1 MHETSIA
8 LGILDII
15 NDRCIAEGYHAIESV
30 RLRIGRAAGIMPEAL
45 LFSFD
50 VAKVGTPAENAKLII
65 NSIPLGGMCSACNSE
80 FEVEE
85 AYVLSCPRCGSSSF
99 KIQKG
104 YEMEIVEMDVKD
116 ENHTISPD

>member
-15 NDRCIAEGYHAIESV
+15 NDRCTAEGYQRIESV
-30 RLRIGRAAGIMPEAL
+30 RLKIGRAAGIMPEAL

-50 VAKVGTPAENAKLII
+50 VAKMGTPAENAMLII
-65 NSIPLGGMCSACNSE
+65 DNIPLGGVCGECRSE
-80 FEVEE
+80 FEVDE
-85 AYVLSCPRCGSSSF
+85 AYVLSCPRCGSSAF

-104 YEMEIVEMDVKD
+104 YEMEIAEMDVEDKEHD
-116 ENHTISPD
+116 IS

>member
-15 NDRCIAEGYHAIESV
+15 NDRCIAEGYHSIESV

-50 VAKVGTPAENAKLII
+50 AAKADTLAENAKLII
-65 NSIPLGGMCSACNSE
+65 DSIPLGGMCRECNTE

-85 AYVLSCPRCGSSSF
+85 AYVLSCPECGSTSF
-99 KIQKG
+99 EIVKG
-104 YEMEIVEMDVKD
+104 YEMEIVEMDVK
-116 ENHTISPD
+116 EKEHTISP

>member
-15 NDRCIAEGYHAIESV
+15 NDRCIAEGYHSVESV
-30 RLRIGRAAGIMPEAL
+30 RLRVGRAAGIMPEAL

-50 VAKVGTPAENAKLII
+50 VAKVGTPSENATLII
-65 NSIPLGGMCSACNSE
+65 ESIPLGGRCSACNSE

-85 AYVLSCPRCGSSSF
+85 TYVLSCPQCGSSAF

-104 YEMEIVEMDVKD
+104 YEMEIMEMDVKD
-116 ENHTISPD
+116 IEGGN

>member
-15 NDRCIAEGYHAIESV
+15 NDRCIAEGYHSVESV

-50 VAKVGTPAENAKLII
+50 VAKEGTLAENATLII
-65 NSIPLGGMCSACNSE
+65 DSIPLGGICSECKSE

-85 AYVLSCPRCGSSSF
+85 AYVLSCPQCGSTAF

-104 YEMEIVEMDVKD
+104 YEMEIVEMDVK
-116 ENHTISPD
+116 EEEHNISP

>member
-15 NDRCIAEGYHAIESV
+15 NDRCIAEVYHSIESV

-50 VAKVGTPAENAKLII
+50 VAKEGTLAENAKLII
-65 NSIPLGGMCSACNSE
+65 ESIPLGGVCSGCNAE
-80 FEVEE
+80 FKVEE
-85 AYVLSCPRCGSSSF
+85 AYVLSCPECGSTAF
-99 KIQKG
+99 KIQRG
-104 YEMEIVEMDVKD
+104 YEMEIVEMDVK
-116 ENHTISPD
+116 EEEHNISP

>member
-15 NDRCIAEGYHAIESV
+15 SDRCIAEGYHSIESV

-50 VAKVGTPAENAKLII
+50 VAKEGTLAESAKLII
-65 NSIPLGGMCSACNSE
+65 ESVSLGGVCSECNAE

-85 AYVLSCPRCGSSSF
+85 AYVLSCPECGSAAF
-99 KIQKG
+99 KIQRG
-104 YEMEIVEMDVKD
+104 YEMEIVEMDVK
-116 ENHTISPD
+116 EEKHNISP

>member
-15 NDRCIAEGYHAIESV
+15 SDRCIAEGYHSIESV

-50 VAKVGTPAENAKLII
+50 VAKEGTPAENAKMII
-65 NSIPLGGMCSACNSE
+65 DSVPLGGMCSECKSE
-80 FEVEE
+80 FEVKE
-85 AYVLSCPRCGSSSF
+85 AYVLSCPECGSSAF

-104 YEMEIVEMDVKD
+104 YEMEIVEMDVGD
-116 ENHTISPD
+116 EEQNVSP

>member
-50 VAKVGTPAENAKLII
+50 VQRWGPPLRMQ
-65 NSIPLGGMCSACNSE
+65 NSSSTVSPLGECAVHAIVSLRLKRHMCSVAPD
-80 FEVEE
+80 
-85 AYVLSCPRCGSSSF
+85 AVLPPLRYRKVMKWRSW
-99 KIQKG
+99 KW
-104 YEMEIVEMDVKD
+104 M
-116 ENHTISPD
+116 

>member
-15 NDRCIAEGYHAIESV
+15 NDRCIAEGYHSIESV

-50 VAKVGTPAENAKLII
+50 VAKMETPAENAQLII
-65 NSIPLGGMCSACNSE
+65 DSIPLGGMCSECNTE

-85 AYVLSCPRCGSSSF
+85 AYVLSCPKCGSAAF

-104 YEMEIVEMDVKD
+104 YEMEIVEMDVGD
-116 ENHTISPD
+116 TERDILP

>member
-50 VAKVGTPAENAKLII
+50 VAKADTLAEDATLII
-65 NSIPLGGMCSACNSE
+65 ESIPLGGVCSECNAD
-80 FEVEE
+80 FEVKE
-85 AYVLSCPRCGSSSF
+85 AYVLSCPECGSTAF
-99 KIQKG
+99 KIQRG
-104 YEMEIVEMDVKD
+104 YEMEIVEMDVK
-116 ENHTISPD
+116 EKERTISP

>member
-15 NDRCIAEGYHAIESV
+15 NDRCIAEGYHSIESV

-50 VAKVGTPAENAKLII
+50 VAKLGTAAENAHLII
-65 NSIPLGGMCSACNSE
+65 DSVLLGGTCDECKSE

-85 AYVLSCPRCGSSSF
+85 AYVLSCPKCGSSAF

-104 YEMEIVEMDVKD
+104 YEMEIMEMDVKD
-116 ENHTISPD
+116 EGGTIS